1 MRRYASLQSPKISVL
16 NIINKNFIV
25 IFKEMELGLQNKNAL
40 VCGSTQGIGKAT
52 AISLAKEGVNITLM
66 ARNEKVL
73 QGVLKELPQNGK
85 QKHRYLVANFSDLD
99 QIKNIIST
107 NNSFHILVNNTGG
120 PKSGAII
127 DASVEEFSAAF
138 QMHVLVNQI
147 LSQAVVPFMKKECF
161 GRIINIISTS
171 VKEPIPGLG
180 VSNTIRNAVANWS
193 KTMSAELA
201 EFGITMNNILPGF
214 TDTARLDQI
223 IKIKATAANT
233 SIEEMSKIMKNY
245 VPAKRF
251 AKPEETAAAVT
262 FLASNSASYITG
274 VNLPVDG
281 GRTKSL

>member
-1 MRRYASLQSPKISVL
+1 
-16 NIINKNFIV
+16 
-25 IFKEMELGLQNKNAL
+25 MELGLQNKNAL

-52 AISLAKEGVNITLM
+52 AISLAKEGVNITLI
-66 ARNEKVL
+66 ARNETVL
-73 QGVLKELPQNGK
+73 QEVLKELPQNGQ
-85 QKHRYLVANFSDLD
+85 QKHRYLVADFSKPD
-99 QIKNIIST
+99 QVKNIVST
-107 NNSFHILVNNTGG
+107 NNSFHILINNTGG
-120 PKSGAII
+120 PKSGATI

-147 LSQAVVPFMKKECF
+147 LVQAVVPFMKKQCF

-193 KTMSAELA
+193 KTMAGELA
-201 EFGITMNNILPGF
+201 EFGITMNNVLPGF

-223 IKIKATAANT
+223 IKIKAAGANT
-233 SIEEMSKIMKNY
+233 SEEKMAQIMKDY

-251 AKPEETAAAVT
+251 AKPEETANAVT
-262 FLASNSASYITG
+262 FLASDSASYITG